1 MSTTSP
7 FAPAP
12 MPVPLPPSPAPA
24 PAAVDGQPLAQ
35 RPKSFFTGRF
45 GLIFGLVVV
54 VLTVAAI
61 ALASV
66 GPLFV
71 NHSAIPAGMTK
82 VFDGVPNDSS
92 AWRAA
97 DGCSLVA
104 NGLDVESSTRT
115 GCQFVPSKN
124 ADLLSQGF
132 YLSVTL
138 APDASVTNAQ
148 EPVVAFSNDEYV
160 ALDQSGAYLIC
171 TGTFDRLGNN
181 ICVSDYSSAW
191 HTDGYTPNTITL
203 VYQLGADNGQDAL
216 VLFINGQQAH
226 MVDLSLS
233 SGAELVLAAAEPSQG
248 QRGEAIYT
256 HVTFYTASSQGS

>member
-1 MSTTSP
+1 MSMMSP

-12 MPVPLPPSPAPA
+12 VPPPAPT
-24 PAAVDGQPLAQ
+24 PLMVDGQPLAQ

-82 VFDGVPNDSS
+82 VFDGVPNDSN

-104 NGLDVESSTRT
+104 NGLDVDSSTRD

-148 EPVVAFSNDEYV
+148 EPVVALSNNQYV
-160 ALDQSGAYLIC
+160 AFDQSGAYLVC
-171 TGTFDRLGNN
+171 TGGIDRFGND

-191 HTDGYTPNTITL
+191 HTDGYTPNTFTL
-203 VYQLGADNGQDAL
+203 VYQPGADNGQDAL
-216 VLFINGQQAH
+216 VLFINGQQTRT
-226 MVDLSLS
+226 VDLSLS
-233 SGAELVLAAAEPSQG
+233 SGAGLVLAAAEPAQG
-248 QRGEAIYT
+248 ERGEAIYT

>member
-1 MSTTSP
+1 MSMPTP

-12 MPVPLPPSPAPA
+12 MQAPPPPAPA
-24 PAAVDGQPLAQ
+24 PAPVDGQPLAR

-45 GLIFGLVVV
+45 GLVFGLVVV

-97 DGCSLVA
+97 DGCALVA
-104 NGLDVESSTRT
+104 NGLDVDSSTRD
-115 GCQFVPSKN
+115 GCQFVPSVN

-171 TGTFDRLGNN
+171 TGIFDRFGNN

-191 HTDGYTPNTITL
+191 HTDGYTPNAFTL
-203 VYQLGADNGQDAL
+203 VYQPGADNGQDAL
-216 VLFINGQQAH
+216 VLFINGQQTRT
-226 MVDLSLS
+226 VDLSLS
-233 SGAELVLAAAEPSQG
+233 SGAGLVLAAAEPAQG
-248 QRGEAIYT
+248 ERGEAIYT